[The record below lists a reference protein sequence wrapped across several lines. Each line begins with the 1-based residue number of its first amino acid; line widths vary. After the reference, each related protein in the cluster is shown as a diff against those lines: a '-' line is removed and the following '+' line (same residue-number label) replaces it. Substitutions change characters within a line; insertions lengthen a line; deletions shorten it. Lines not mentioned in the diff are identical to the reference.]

1 MKELQSATAAWLQS
15 AETRAQTTPP
25 QEIGQ
30 TRVAYDARRDP
41 AAASG
46 EYDFALRSPAPRVPV
61 PSVSEFE
68 ALVKSPALVW
78 LKKYLGVEG
87 REDETNPWSAAT
99 GQWVHRWLSQ
109 IAGPEKSFVRIPN
122 AAGIDQS
129 IRKAAEEKYAE
140 ITRLCQST
148 GKTIP
153 DWWHSGWQNA
163 FCLARLLG
171 AKLATIEDWPWMAAE
186 WEIDGD
192 QPVRVAADSTLTFRG
207 RIDLLLSRKETRGLE
222 ADELWILDYKTGTN
236 KKALAPPREDTE
248 KRKSQ
253 LHKKILDGSALQL
266 ALYGL
271 AARQL
276 GARQVY
282 LSLVSPA
289 VKPVVP
295 QLSIEQMDAEAD
307 VFRELTRMQQTGIF
321 GMYGPLRSAWAF
333 TRAYPLAT
341 LAIDQ
346 EILDERWELTHPALA
361 KEEEDFYW

>member
-1 MKELQSATAAWLQS
+1 MKELQRATAGWLQS
-15 AETRAQTTPP
+15 AEPRARTAPS
-25 QEIGQ
+25 QEIRQ

-46 EYDFALRSPAPRVPV
+46 EYDFALRSPASRIPI

-68 ALVKSPALVW
+68 TLVKSPALVW

-109 IAGPEKSFVRIPN
+109 IAGAEKTFVRIPD
-122 AAGIDQS
+122 ADGIDRS
-129 IRKAAEEKYAE
+129 IRAAAEEKYAE
-140 ITRLCQST
+140 IKRLCQAA
-148 GKTIP
+148 GKIIP

-186 WEIDGD
+186 WSIDGD
-192 QPVRVAADSTLTFRG
+192 EPVRVAPDATLLFRG
-207 RIDLLLSRKETRGLE
+207 RIDLLLSRQESRGLDT
-222 ADELWILDYKTGTN
+222 DEVWILDYKTGAN

-276 GARQVY
+276 GARQVF

-295 QLSIEQMDAEAD
+295 QLSVEQMDAEAD
-307 VFRELTRMQQTGIF
+307 VFRELARMQQSGIF
-321 GMYGPLRSAWAF
+321 GMYGSLRSAWTF

-341 LAIDQ
+341 LAIEP

>member
-1 MKELQSATAAWLQS
+1 
-15 AETRAQTTPP
+15 
-25 QEIGQ
+25 
-30 TRVAYDARRDP
+30 
-41 AAASG
+41 
-46 EYDFALRSPAPRVPV
+46 LRSPAARIPIS
-61 PSVSEFE
+61 SVSEFE
-68 ALVKSPALVW
+68 SLVKSPALVW

-87 REDETNPWSAAT
+87 REDETNPWTAAT

-109 IAGPEKSFVRIPN
+109 LAGAGAEKIFVRIPD

-129 IRKAAEEKYAE
+129 IRTAAQEKHAE
-140 ITRLCQST
+140 IERLSQSA

-153 DWWHSGWQNA
+153 DWWISGWQNA
-163 FCLARLLG
+163 FSLARLLG

-186 WEIDGD
+186 WSIDGD
-192 QPVRVAADSTLTFRG
+192 EPVPVAEDTTLLFRG
-207 RIDLLLSRKETRGLE
+207 RIDLLLSRQEIRGLE
-222 ADELWILDYKTGTN
+222 TDELWIIDYKTGAN

-271 AARQL
+271 AARHL
-276 GARQVY
+276 GARRVH

-295 QLSIEQMDAEAD
+295 QLSIDQMDAEAD
-307 VFRELTRMQQTGIF
+307 VFRELARIQQTGIF
-321 GMYGPLRSAWAF
+321 GMYGALRSAWTF

-346 EILDERWELTHPALA
+346 EILEDRWELTHPALA